1 MMWWGAGSGS
11 WGDWLLTAL
20 MMLIFWG
27 GVIAVVVLAI
37 RGFGRPSEPGRKDA
51 ESILEERFARGE
63 IDAEELESRRKVLR
77 ESDRKR
83 AA

>member
-1 MMWWGAGSGS
+1 MMWYGWGSGGWGA
-11 WGDWLLTAL
+11 WLLMTF

-27 GVIAVVVLAI
+27 GLIALAVWAI
-37 RGFGRPSEPGRKDA
+37 RGFGRPSEPKNDA

-63 IDAEELESRRKVLR
+63 IDADELESRRKVLR
-77 ESDRKR
+77 ASGGKR

>member
-1 MMWWGAGSGS
+1 MMWYGWGSGGWVS
-11 WGDWLLTAL
+11 WLLMTL

-27 GVIAVVVLAI
+27 GLIVLAVWAI
-37 RGFGRPSEPGRKDA
+37 RGTGHPSEPKNVA

-77 ESDRKR
+77 ASGGKR